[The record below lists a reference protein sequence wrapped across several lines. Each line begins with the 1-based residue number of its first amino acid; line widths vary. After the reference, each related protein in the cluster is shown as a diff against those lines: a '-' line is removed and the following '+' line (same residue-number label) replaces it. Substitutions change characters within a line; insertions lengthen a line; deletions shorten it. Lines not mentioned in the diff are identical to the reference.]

1 MPEVLTVEPLTAA
14 LGRTAWSEP
23 DAVFADL
30 FSMAGLP
37 DLDPAEV
44 CSCPDC
50 QAEESGPSL
59 PVLRPQ
65 PDQALVAMAAASPLL
80 ARACALARW
89 LGPGRALTPA
99 KVLRPAD
106 AAVAVAEVGLDRP
119 VLPADGTFDARPF
132 GRAVG
137 SKGSRAKSAK
147 HLPALHPIWS
157 AAVAGGLIEVRGQRA
172 KPGRDLELWSET
184 STDAVDAADVHQRLN
199 SWARMVAAYLRAQAE
214 IEEADELWFAGPQQ
228 LLLPMSAL
236 LLYTS
241 HDDTPIT
248 PATLAV
254 GALVAAEEDDEIDPM
269 LLLTLPEQVARWNET
284 LQVWATMGVITQATD
299 VVDIREG
306 EDVVASPAIQEW
318 AEGLEALIADMRD
331 VFSDRQPL
339 LEPLLAAVQQGP
351 LVTVTP
357 PGRDLLA
364 RVLRGQ
370 GLSVPTVGD
379 LADSPPGEFL
389 LALAGHDPAAAGDE
403 IRIWLDARGQ
413 EWPAAL
419 HDLVTSA
426 SGPDDQGPL
435 RRTVLPLVIA
445 VVFEAADSMIPQWQQ
460 DPWLAVPVGL
470 ALAAT
475 SQARRPATEHLLWMA
490 VDMLSMDLDDDD
502 AFAELIDATGVADQL
517 AAPGAIAVAVGLKHP
532 RTRQVL
538 GLLIEHLQDR
548 ALARQLKRALAQTQP
563 KRTPKRHPA
572 VAPLPGL

>member
-1 MPEVLTVEPLTAA
+1 MPEVLTAASLTTA
-14 LGRTAWSEP
+14 LAGMAWSEP
-23 DAVFADL
+23 DAVFADV
-30 FSMAGLP
+30 FSTAGLP
-37 DLDPAEV
+37 GLDPAEV

-50 QAEESGPSL
+50 QAEEGGTSL

-65 PDQALVAMAAASPLL
+65 PDQALAAMAAASPLL
-80 ARACALARW
+80 ARIRSLARW
-89 LGPGRALTPA
+89 LGAGRALTPA

-119 VLPADGTFDARPF
+119 VLPTDDTFDARPF

-147 HLPALHPIWS
+147 HLPALHPIWL
-157 AAVAGGLIEVRGQRA
+157 AAVAGGLIEVRGHKA

-184 STDAVDAADVHQRLN
+184 STDATDEADVHRRLD
-199 SWARMVAAYLRAQAE
+199 SWARMVAGYLRAQAAM
-214 IEEADELWFAGPQQ
+214 EEADELWFAGPRQ

-241 HDDTPIT
+241 DDDTPIT
-248 PATLAV
+248 PATLAL
-254 GALVAAEEDDEIDPM
+254 GALVAEEDDDIDPM
-269 LLLTLPEQVARWNET
+269 HLLALPEQIARWNET
-284 LQVWATMGVITQATD
+284 LQAWATIGVITQAGDMVD
-299 VVDIREG
+299 VREG
-306 EDVVASPAIQEW
+306 EDAVASPAIHEW
-318 AEGLEALIADMRD
+318 AHGLESLVADLRD
-331 VFSDRQPL
+331 AFSGGPPL

-389 LALAGHDPAAAGDE
+389 LALARHDPAAAGDE

-426 SGPDDQGPL
+426 SGPDDKGPL
-435 RRTVLPLVIA
+435 HRTVLPLVIA
-445 VVFEAADSMIPQWQQ
+445 VVFEAAESMIPQWQQ
-460 DPWLAVPVGL
+460 DPWLAGPVSL

-475 SQARRPATEHLLWMA
+475 SQAQRPATAHLLWMA
-490 VDMLSMDLDDDD
+490 VDMLSMGLDDDD
-502 AFAELIDATGVADQL
+502 AFAELIDATGVDDQL
-517 AAPGAIAVAVGLKHP
+517 AAPGAVAVAVGLKHP
-532 RTRQVL
+532 RARQVL
-538 GLLIEHLQDR
+538 GRLIEHLADR
-548 ALARQLKRALAQTQP
+548 ALARRLERALAQTQS

-572 VAPLPGL
+572 VPSLPGL